1 VSITLQLPAG
11 TPETRT
17 KQLLDRIALAA
28 ETVNQRMSEETYGG
42 EKELVER
49 VEVKLGPTTYQ
60 GSVTVALIPGE
71 ERDPISQRS
80 VQNAIRKEVGPID
93 VAEVLSFG
101 GRSFFGKPVSVSLVG
116 SNLAELED
124 ATAELKGELNQ
135 MAELTDIVDNN
146 QEGLREL
153 NIELKEKARYLGL
166 DLSDIV
172 GQVRSAFF
180 GSEAQRLQR
189 GEDEVRVW
197 LRYGEDSR
205 RSVADLQNMRIR
217 LAGGAEYPLSEI
229 VELTP
234 QRGVI
239 AINHVDGKRQ
249 VKVEADVASNSVSV
263 SDVNSRVQEAIL
275 PAVLDK
281 YPGVSTVTDGQV
293 RNQQKTAAST
303 AIVLPVVFALMFFV
317 IALTFRSV
325 MQAAVLF
332 LLIPFGFI
340 GVIWGHWLMDKP
352 ISLFSALVVSGQSY

>member
-1 VSITLQLPAG
+1 MS
-11 TPETRT
+11 
-17 KQLLDRIALAA
+17 A
-28 ETVNQRMSEETYGG
+28 EVYGG

-80 VQNAIRKEVGPID
+80 VQNAIREAVGPID
-93 VAEVLSFG
+93 EAEVLSFG
-101 GRSFFGKPVSVSLVG
+101 GRSFFGKPVSISLTG
-116 SNLAELED
+116 SNLAELEA
-124 ATAELKGELNQ
+124 ATNELKGELEQ
-135 MAELTDIVDNN
+135 MAELTDVVDNN

-205 RSVADLQNMRIR
+205 RSIADLQSMRIR
-217 LAGGAEYPLSEI
+217 LPGGEEYPLSEI
-229 VELTP
+229 VDLEP

-239 AINHVDGKRQ
+239 AINHVDGKRE
-249 VKVEADVASNSVSV
+249 VKIEADISNNSISVSA
-263 SDVNSRVQEAIL
+263 R
-275 PAVLDK
+275 
-281 YPGVSTVTDGQV
+281 YVTRRRRQL
-293 RNQQKTAAST
+293 RR
-303 AIVLPVVFALMFFV
+303 P
-317 IALTFRSV
+317 
-325 MQAAVLF
+325 
-332 LLIPFGFI
+332 
-340 GVIWGHWLMDKP
+340 
-352 ISLFSALVVSGQSY
+352 SLSPSYWR